1 LEIAMGSV
9 FKPKVTRPLPA
20 GATLIVRG
28 GQQWAEWRDAAGK
41 LRRAPTTGGKA
52 KRPGVRVE
60 ASTYTAKFRDGTGL
74 LRKVATGCR
83 SREAA
88 KQVLAELEARAEKV
102 RSGLLSAR
110 ESEVAEHH
118 NTPIDE
124 HIDAYLTVLATSRG
138 KGAHA
143 CVSKTHV
150 QNVRRGL
157 FEITRACGFV
167 KLRDMTRR
175 PVLEWAARCQ
185 RHLTSREQPTGRTR
199 RHAKPPGP
207 RTINAKLTALTAF
220 GNWLVDAGRL
230 IENPFE
236 RLEKLDESDDV
247 RRKRR
252 ALTGDELHRLLRV
265 ARLRPLA
272 ERGRST
278 VRRQGPR
285 LSPKGRATWTKA
297 PLTLATIDAAAER
310 ARDVVR
316 PDVADRLE
324 VEGWERA
331 LTYEVMLTTGM
342 RKGEVASLSVA
353 DLDLRDD
360 APSVTLHGVN
370 AKNGRRCEIPLRPD
384 VAGHLRD
391 WVADR
396 RRRLTALGEQ
406 LPADAPLFRVPSGL
420 IRILDRDLIAAGI
433 PKIDERGHR
442 VDVHALRTTFN
453 TQLAVAGVDPRTAMA
468 AMRVSSLDLVLK
480 TYADEK
486 LLNVSKAV
494 NSLPAPPSPKPMLEA
509 VGSPTPADSVVPIV
523 VPISGN
529 RGCLEDSA
537 GHSRPSG
544 KKSARAKKAGNARDS
559 RVFPAKE
566 EKRAKGLEPSTS
578 SLGS

>member
-1 LEIAMGSV
+1 
-9 FKPKVTRPLPA
+9 
-20 GATLIVRG
+20 
-28 GQQWAEWRDAAGK
+28 
-41 LRRAPTTGGKA
+41 
-52 KRPGVRVE
+52 
-60 ASTYTAKFRDGTGL
+60 
-74 LRKVATGCR
+74 
-83 SREAA
+83 
-88 KQVLAELEARAEKV
+88 
-102 RSGLLSAR
+102 
-110 ESEVAEHH
+110 
-118 NTPIDE
+118 
-124 HIDAYLTVLATSRG
+124 
-138 KGAHA
+138 
-143 CVSKTHV
+143 
-150 QNVRRGL
+150 
-157 FEITRACGFV
+157 
-167 KLRDMTRR
+167 
-175 PVLEWAARCQ
+175 
-185 RHLTSREQPTGRTR
+185 
-199 RHAKPPGP
+199 
-207 RTINAKLTALTAF
+207 
-220 GNWLVDAGRL
+220 
-230 IENPFE
+230 
-236 RLEKLDESDDV
+236 
-247 RRKRR
+247 
-252 ALTGDELHRLLRV
+252 
-265 ARLRPLA
+265 
-272 ERGRST
+272 
-278 VRRQGPR
+278 
-285 LSPKGRATWTKA
+285 
-297 PLTLATIDAAAER
+297 
-310 ARDVVR
+310 
-316 PDVADRLE
+316 LE

-494 NSLPAPPSPKPMLEA
+494 NSLPAPPSPQPMLEA

-529 RGCLEDSA
+529 EGCLEDSA
-537 GHSRPSG
+537 GHSRASG
-544 KKSARAKKAGNARDS
+544 KTSARAKKAENARES

-566 EKRAKGLEPSTS
+566 EKRATGLEPATS